1 MTAEGTQKSE
11 NREEIG
17 EKVIIGLE
25 IHAYLN
31 TKSKLFCSC
40 TTSPG
45 ASAWVKPLLEAAG
58 AEFEFVE
65 HEAVTRPIDSAR
77 VRNVDIKQIAKALVY
92 MVDDKPI
99 LLILSGDRKASNEK
113 VKAVLNANDVR
124 MATPDEVKEHTGC
137 IVGLVPPIIKG
148 LKKIL
153 DTRLVEQDLWSFNAG
168 IATAGI
174 KIQKEE
180 LMKVIDNYSA
190 AEISEDELIV
200 EENTGKPTKI
210 HEMVAEPNT
219 ATCPV
224 CLGHPGSKPVLN
236 EKAVELATKVGL
248 ALNCNI
254 NKDFFFSR
262 KTYFYPD
269 MAMNY
274 QITQY
279 EVPVAEK
286 GHVTLPNGKKIG
298 ITRAHVEWDPAA
310 LVHPQGMG
318 KSNYVQIDYNRSGLP
333 LIEIVT
339 EPDLESAKEAR
350 EFLNYLEN
358 ILKYLNVLK
367 LGSTLKVDSNISIY
381 PNDRVEIKNISGY
394 AAVEKALNFELLR
407 QRREMRMGKKVEQ
420 HTRAFNAEN
429 GTTVELRKKESES
442 DYGYIFDP
450 DLVKVSLTDKQVEEI
465 RKDMPELPEAKAIR
479 FQNDYGLNDYD
490 ARVITSDKELGDLFA
505 ELAQKSDA
513 QTSARLL
520 TRELLSILNHDS
532 LSLTNTK
539 ISISALSELIDL
551 IKEGKVSDKN
561 TKQAMINYISGDKS
575 TPKDFLEKNNLLISG
590 ELNIDEIVAKV
601 LSSNPQAVDE
611 FKGGNEK
618 SLNFLMG
625 LVMRETK
632 GTVSP
637 QQAQELLKKKIGG

>member
-1 MTAEGTQKSE
+1 MSYKP
-11 NREEIG
+11 
-17 EKVIIGLE
+17 IIGLE
-25 IHAYLN
+25 IHAELKTN
-31 TKSKLFCSC
+31 SKMFCSC
-40 TTSPG
+40 
-45 ASAWVKPLLEAAG
+45 K
-58 AEFEFVE
+58 
-65 HEAVTRPIDSAR
+65 
-77 VRNVDIKQIAKALVY
+77 
-92 MVDDKPI
+92 
-99 LLILSGDRKASNEK
+99 
-113 VKAVLNANDVR
+113 ND
-124 MATPDEVKEHTGC
+124 PDE
-137 IVGLVPPIIKG
+137 
-148 LKKIL
+148 KI
-153 DTRLVEQDLWSFNAG
+153 
-168 IATAGI
+168 
-174 KIQKEE
+174 
-180 LMKVIDNYSA
+180 
-190 AEISEDELIV
+190 
-200 EENTGKPTKI
+200 
-210 HEMVAEPNT
+210 PNNNI
-219 ATCPV
+219 CPV
-224 CLGHPGSKPVLN
+224 CTAQPGSLPVAN
-236 EKAVELATKVGL
+236 EEAIKKVIKTGL

-637 QQAQELLKKKIGG
+637 QQAQELFKKKIGG